1 MSLIELMMGL
11 LLTSVA
17 SLGAFT
23 AWAQGRAR
31 YESAQTL
38 GRLQERAQYVFSTLE
53 PELQLAGFFGVHG
66 ASLLPQA
73 IEPASASSCGAG
85 QATRLLA
92 PVETSSGY
100 ALACTPQQP
109 GAVADSAV
117 LTVRRASAQSATPDA
132 GRMQVLTSLEHPAA
146 RGVIIDGALPA
157 GVTLKPG
164 VTELRDLI
172 VRSWYVA
179 RESDGSANGNG
190 DPTEPAL
197 RVKSLTRVAGQPRF
211 VDTEVMP
218 GVEGLGV
225 QLGVRDGALPG
236 HVRWIDAGESP
247 LGAAVVAVKLT
258 LHLRS
263 GPQAR
268 PVRHLSVTRRFAV
281 RNAEAA

>member
-1 MSLIELMMGL
+1 MLGL
-11 LLTSVA
+11 LLTSLA

-23 AWAQGRAR
+23 AWTQGRAR
-31 YESAQTL
+31 YETSQSL

-66 ASLLPQA
+66 ASLLPEA
-73 IEPASASSCGAG
+73 IEPASASNCGAG

-92 PVETSSGY
+92 PVETSRGY

-109 GAVADSAV
+109 GALADSAV
-117 LTVRRASAQSATPDA
+117 LTVRRASAQAALPDA

-146 RGVIIDGALPA
+146 RGVIIDGTLPA

-164 VTELRDLI
+164 ITELRDLI

-179 RESDGSANGNG
+179 RESDGNG

-218 GVEGLGV
+218 GIEGLGV
-225 QLGVRDGALPG
+225 QLGARDLASPG
-236 HVRWIDAGESP
+236 GVRWIDAGESP
-247 LGAAVVAVKLT
+247 LGAAVVAVRVT
-258 LHLRS
+258 LHVRS
-263 GPQAR
+263 GPRLR
-268 PVRHLSVTRRFAV
+268 PVRHLSVTRSFAI
-281 RNAEAA
+281 RNAGTA

>member
-1 MSLIELMMGL
+1 MSLVELMLGL
-11 LLTSVA
+11 LLTSIA

-31 YESAQTL
+31 YESSQVL

-53 PELQLAGFFGVHG
+53 PELQLAGFYGVHG

-85 QATRLLA
+85 QATRLLV
-92 PVETSSGY
+92 PVETSRGY

-109 GAVADSAV
+109 GAIADSAV
-117 LTVRRASAQSATPDA
+117 LTIRRASAQSASPEA
-132 GRMQVLTSLEHPAA
+132 GRLQVLTSLQYPAA
-146 RGVIIDGALPA
+146 RGVIVDGKLPD
-157 GVTLKPG
+157 GVSLKPG

-179 RESDGSANGNG
+179 RESDGTG
-190 DPTEPAL
+190 DPKEPAL

-236 HVRWIDAGESP
+236 GLRWIEAGESP

-258 LHLRS
+258 LHIRS
-263 GPQAR
+263 GPQSR
-268 PVRHLSVTRRFAV
+268 PVRHLSVTRSFAV

>member
-53 PELQLAGFFGVHG
+53 PELQLAGFYGVQG
-66 ASLLPQA
+66 ASLLPQP

-92 PVETSSGY
+92 PVETSRGY

-146 RGVIIDGALPA
+146 RGVIVDGVLPA

-164 VTELRDLI
+164 ITELRDLI

-179 RESDGSANGNG
+179 RESDGNG

-236 HVRWIDAGESP
+236 QVRWIEAGESS

-263 GPQAR
+263 GPQVR
-268 PVRHLSVTRRFAV
+268 PVRHLSVTRSFAV